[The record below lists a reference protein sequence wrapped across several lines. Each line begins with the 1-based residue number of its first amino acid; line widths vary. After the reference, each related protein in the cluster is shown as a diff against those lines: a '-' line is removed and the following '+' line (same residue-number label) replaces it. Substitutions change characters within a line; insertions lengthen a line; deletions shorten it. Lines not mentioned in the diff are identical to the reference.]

1 VKTGAFA
8 PPSLVGA
15 MPFTD
20 LRATVGQAVTALEA
34 FTPDEV
40 NSWSGK
46 DLDID
51 IFQPLDEENHST
63 SRWVPRTL
71 AFTPETF
78 LLSYSL
84 PNFHF
89 HAVTAYDILR
99 TRGVPLGKRD
109 YQGRLRA
116 RTA

>member
-1 VKTGAFA
+1 
-8 PPSLVGA
+8 
-15 MPFTD
+15 M
-20 LRATVGQAVTALEA
+20 REALS
-34 FTPDEV
+34 PV
-40 NSWSGK
+40 NCWSGK
-46 DLDID
+46 DLNID
-51 IFQPLDEENHST
+51 IFQPLDEENHTT
-63 SRWVPRTL
+63 SSWGARTL

-109 YQGRLRA
+109 YQGQLRTRRA
-116 RTA
+116 